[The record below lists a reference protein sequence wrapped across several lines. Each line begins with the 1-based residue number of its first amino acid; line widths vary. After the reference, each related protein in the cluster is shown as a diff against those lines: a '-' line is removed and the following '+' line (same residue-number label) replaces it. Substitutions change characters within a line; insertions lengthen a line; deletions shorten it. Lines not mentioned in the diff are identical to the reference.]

1 MNIKTQRHLSRLI
14 FRYLRDRLNEEESRE
29 LERWRAA
36 SEAHELLFRRLL
48 SSAHWQRSIGRFV
61 KNESDTQS
69 EWEIIRQRTV
79 GRDRGK
85 RTIRWYRYAAAIF
98 LPLLIASGY
107 FIKLSRT
114 PQEKTLV
121 SVPFIPGKSYAVL
134 ELADGTSID
143 LGETAVRGQIQGG
156 HWEVR
161 SDSLKY
167 CEEGVKG
174 GEEYHTLKV
183 PRGGE
188 YTLVLADGSKVF
200 LNAESSLKYP
210 VLFSGDLRK
219 VKLEGEAYFEVKR
232 NPEKPF
238 VVDIGGMQVNVL
250 GTTFGIRAYADEREI
265 RTTLVSG
272 RVNVSAGKQVYEL
285 KPSEQAVFDKQT
297 GIECRFAGVL
307 QHTDDEA
314 HGHHLHR
321 GVLVDAEKT
330 AGKRNQHEGPP
341 GNTRSARR
349 TDRGDEGEENRGG
362 NVDCHAERVRGRERE
377 HRDRN
382 RGTGHID
389 GHHLRRHDAVLHV
402 QALPV
407 PVLAEEPHAPG

>member
-48 SSAHWQRSIGRFV
+48 SSVHWQRSIGRFV

-79 GRDRGK
+79 GRDRSK

-232 NPEKPF
+232 NPDKPF

-297 GIECRFAGVL
+297 EAVKVAAVDTELFVGWKDGRLVFDNCSLERILKDLGRWYSFEVFYATSAAKEIPFSLNIRKHEKFAQVL
-307 QHTDDEA
+307 ELMQST
-314 HGHHLHR
+314 
-321 GVLVDAEKT
+321 
-330 AGKRNQHEGPP
+330 GKIQFEINK
-341 GNTRSARR
+341 NT
-349 TDRGDEGEENRGG
+349 
-362 NVDCHAERVRGRERE
+362 VIVR
-377 HRDRN
+377 
-382 RGTGHID
+382 
-389 GHHLRRHDAVLHV
+389 
-402 QALPV
+402 
-407 PVLAEEPHAPG
+407 

>member
-114 PQEKTLV
+114 PQEKTLI

-167 CEEGVKG
+167 CEEGG
-174 GEEYHTLKV
+174 ISYLKSAPGRRV
-183 PRGGE
+183 YFG
-188 YTLVLADGSKVF
+188 
-200 LNAESSLKYP
+200 
-210 VLFSGDLRK
+210 FSRW
-219 VKLEGEAYFEVKR
+219 LEG
-232 NPEKPF
+232 
-238 VVDIGGMQVNVL
+238 
-250 GTTFGIRAYADEREI
+250 
-265 RTTLVSG
+265 
-272 RVNVSAGKQVYEL
+272 
-285 KPSEQAVFDKQT
+285 VF
-297 GIECRFAGVL
+297 ECRIQLEISCTFFG
-307 QHTDDEA
+307 
-314 HGHHLHR
+314 
-321 GVLVDAEKT
+321 
-330 AGKRNQHEGPP
+330 
-341 GNTRSARR
+341 RSAQSEIGRR
-349 TDRGDEGEENRGG
+349 SLFRGKTKSGETVCRRYRRYAGQ
-362 NVDCHAERVRGRERE
+362 RV
-377 HRDRN
+377 
-382 RGTGHID
+382 GHYFRYQ
-389 GHHLRRHDAVLHV
+389 GLCR
-402 QALPV
+402 
-407 PVLAEEPHAPG
+407 

>member
-14 FRYLRDRLNEEESRE
+14 FRYLRDQLNEEESRE

-85 RTIRWYRYAAAIF
+85 RTIRWYRHAAAIF

-107 FIKLSRT
+107 FIKLSHT

-121 SVPFIPGKSYAVL
+121 SVPFIPGKSHAVL

-143 LGETAVRGQIQGG
+143 LGETAVRGQMQGG

-297 GIECRFAGVL
+297 EAVKVAAVDTELFVGWKDGRLVFDNCSLERILKDLGRWYSFEVFYATSAAKEIPFSLNIRKHEKFAQVL
-307 QHTDDEA
+307 ELMQST
-314 HGHHLHR
+314 
-321 GVLVDAEKT
+321 
-330 AGKRNQHEGPP
+330 GKIQFEINK
-341 GNTRSARR
+341 NT
-349 TDRGDEGEENRGG
+349 
-362 NVDCHAERVRGRERE
+362 VIVR
-377 HRDRN
+377 
-382 RGTGHID
+382 
-389 GHHLRRHDAVLHV
+389 
-402 QALPV
+402 
-407 PVLAEEPHAPG
+407 

>member
-219 VKLEGEAYFEVKR
+219 VKLEGEAYFEVAS
-232 NPEKPF
+232 NPQKLFYVLAGETK
-238 VVDIGGMQVNVL
+238 VRVL
-250 GTTFGIRAYADEREI
+250 GTAFNVLAYQDDLQTEVALLRGKVSFDVADKAYVLTPGEIATLDRESGKTIIRKGDVAAIVDWKAGRFNFEDMPLEKLTVKLSRWYGVTF
-265 RTTLVSG
+265 
-272 RVNVSAGKQVYEL
+272 
-285 KPSEQAVFDKQT
+285 VFS
-297 GIECRFAGVL
+297 
-307 QHTDDEA
+307 DEA
-314 HGHHLHR
+314 VKKLRFSGAMTKYRTLDY
-321 GVLVDAEKT
+321 VLDMISKT
-330 AGKRNQHEGPP
+330 
-341 GNTRSARR
+341 
-349 TDRGDEGEENRGG
+349 TDVTFSLKENRMT
-362 NVDCHAERVRGRERE
+362 VSSKK
-377 HRDRN
+377 
-382 RGTGHID
+382 
-389 GHHLRRHDAVLHV
+389 
-402 QALPV
+402 
-407 PVLAEEPHAPG
+407 

>member
-14 FRYLRDRLNEEESRE
+14 FRYLRDQLNEEESRE

-107 FIKLSRT
+107 FIKLSHT

-121 SVPFIPGKSYAVL
+121 SVPFIPGKSHAVL

-143 LGETAVRGQIQGG
+143 LGETAVRGQMQGG

-219 VKLEGEAYFEVKR
+219 VKLEGEAYFEVAS
-232 NPEKPF
+232 NPQKLFYVLAGETK
-238 VVDIGGMQVNVL
+238 VRVL
-250 GTTFGIRAYADEREI
+250 GTAFNVLAYQDDLQTEVALLRGKVSFDVADKAYVLTPGEIATLDRESGKTIIRKGDVAAIVDWKAGRFNFEDMPLEKLTVKLSRWYGVTFIFDDEEAKKLRFSGAVTKY
-265 RTTLVSG
+265 RTLDYMLGMIEKTTDVSF
-272 RVNVSAGKQVYEL
+272 EL
-285 KPSEQAVFDKQT
+285 KEDK
-297 GIECRFAGVL
+297 V
-307 QHTDDEA
+307 
-314 HGHHLHR
+314 
-321 GVLVDAEKT
+321 VV
-330 AGKRNQHEGPP
+330 
-341 GNTRSARR
+341 S
-349 TDRGDEGEENRGG
+349 
-362 NVDCHAERVRGRERE
+362 
-377 HRDRN
+377 
-382 RGTGHID
+382 
-389 GHHLRRHDAVLHV
+389 LRK
-402 QALPV
+402 
-407 PVLAEEPHAPG
+407 

>member
-219 VKLEGEAYFEVKR
+219 VKLEGEAYFEVAS
-232 NPEKPF
+232 NPQKLFYVLAGETK
-238 VVDIGGMQVNVL
+238 VRVL
-250 GTTFGIRAYADEREI
+250 GTAFNVLAYQDDLQTEVALLRGKVSFDVADKAYVLTPGEIATLDRESGKTIIRKGDVAAIVDWKAGRFNFEDMPLEKLTVKLSRWYGVTFIFDDEEAKKLRFSGAVTKY
-265 RTTLVSG
+265 RTLDYMLGMIEKTTDVSF
-272 RVNVSAGKQVYEL
+272 EL
-285 KPSEQAVFDKQT
+285 KEDK
-297 GIECRFAGVL
+297 V
-307 QHTDDEA
+307 
-314 HGHHLHR
+314 
-321 GVLVDAEKT
+321 VV
-330 AGKRNQHEGPP
+330 
-341 GNTRSARR
+341 S
-349 TDRGDEGEENRGG
+349 
-362 NVDCHAERVRGRERE
+362 
-377 HRDRN
+377 
-382 RGTGHID
+382 
-389 GHHLRRHDAVLHV
+389 LRK
-402 QALPV
+402 
-407 PVLAEEPHAPG
+407 

>member
-1 MNIKTQRHLSRLI
+1 MKKKAGSLSDGVLHLKHMN
-14 FRYLRDRLNEEESRE
+14 F
-29 LERWRAA
+29 
-36 SEAHELLFRRLL
+36 F
-48 SSAHWQRSIGRFV
+48 SAFVILCPLATEYRSFV

-210 VLFSGDLRK
+210 VLF
-219 VKLEGEAYFEVKR
+219 
-232 NPEKPF
+232 
-238 VVDIGGMQVNVL
+238 
-250 GTTFGIRAYADEREI
+250 RAICA
-265 RTTLVSG
+265 
-272 RVNVSAGKQVYEL
+272 K
-285 KPSEQAVFDKQT
+285 
-297 GIECRFAGVL
+297 
-307 QHTDDEA
+307 
-314 HGHHLHR
+314 
-321 GVLVDAEKT
+321 
-330 AGKRNQHEGPP
+330 
-341 GNTRSARR
+341 
-349 TDRGDEGEENRGG
+349 
-362 NVDCHAERVRGRERE
+362 
-377 HRDRN
+377 
-382 RGTGHID
+382 
-389 GHHLRRHDAVLHV
+389 
-402 QALPV
+402 
-407 PVLAEEPHAPG
+407 

>member
-1 MNIKTQRHLSRLI
+1 MGDHPAKNSWSGQRQENDPLVSLCRSYLS
-14 FRYLRDRLNEEESRE
+14 
-29 LERWRAA
+29 
-36 SEAHELLFRRLL
+36 
-48 SSAHWQRSIGRFV
+48 
-61 KNESDTQS
+61 
-69 EWEIIRQRTV
+69 
-79 GRDRGK
+79 
-85 RTIRWYRYAAAIF
+85 
-98 LPLLIASGY
+98 P
-107 FIKLSRT
+107 LSRT

-297 GIECRFAGVL
+297 EAVKVAAVDTELFVGWKDGRLVFDNCSLERILKDLGRWYSFEVFYATSAAKEIPFSLNIRKHEKFAQVL
-307 QHTDDEA
+307 ELMQST
-314 HGHHLHR
+314 
-321 GVLVDAEKT
+321 
-330 AGKRNQHEGPP
+330 GKIQFEINK
-341 GNTRSARR
+341 NT
-349 TDRGDEGEENRGG
+349 
-362 NVDCHAERVRGRERE
+362 VIVK
-377 HRDRN
+377 
-382 RGTGHID
+382 
-389 GHHLRRHDAVLHV
+389 
-402 QALPV
+402 
-407 PVLAEEPHAPG
+407 

>member
-61 KNESDTQS
+61 KNESDTQ
-69 EWEIIRQRTV
+69 
-79 GRDRGK
+79 
-85 RTIRWYRYAAAIF
+85 
-98 LPLLIASGY
+98 
-107 FIKLSRT
+107 LSRT

-297 GIECRFAGVL
+297 EAVKVAAVDTELFVGWKDGRLVFDNCSLERILKDLGRWYSFEVFYATSAAKEIPFSLNIRKHEKFAQVL
-307 QHTDDEA
+307 ELMQST
-314 HGHHLHR
+314 
-321 GVLVDAEKT
+321 
-330 AGKRNQHEGPP
+330 GKIQFEINK
-341 GNTRSARR
+341 NT
-349 TDRGDEGEENRGG
+349 
-362 NVDCHAERVRGRERE
+362 VIVK
-377 HRDRN
+377 
-382 RGTGHID
+382 
-389 GHHLRRHDAVLHV
+389 
-402 QALPV
+402 
-407 PVLAEEPHAPG
+407 

>member
-14 FRYLRDRLNEEESRE
+14 FRYLRDQLNEEESRE

-69 EWEIIRQRTV
+69 EWEIIRQRTA

-85 RTIRWYRYAAAIF
+85 RAIRWYRYAAAIF

-114 PQEKTLV
+114 PQEKTLI

-297 GIECRFAGVL
+297 EAVKVAAVDTELFVGWKDGRLVFDNCSLERILKDLGRWYSFEVFYATSAAKEIPFSLNIRKHEKFAQVL
-307 QHTDDEA
+307 ELMQST
-314 HGHHLHR
+314 
-321 GVLVDAEKT
+321 
-330 AGKRNQHEGPP
+330 GKIQFEINK
-341 GNTRSARR
+341 NT
-349 TDRGDEGEENRGG
+349 
-362 NVDCHAERVRGRERE
+362 VIVK
-377 HRDRN
+377 
-382 RGTGHID
+382 
-389 GHHLRRHDAVLHV
+389 
-402 QALPV
+402 
-407 PVLAEEPHAPG
+407 